1 MSQVIAC
8 GNLKGGVGKTTIA
21 VNLACAFATRGHDVA
36 LLDLDPHGG
45 AAAWASAGQLPAR
58 VEAAPSLEPHSSGRW
73 PARAGELAGGGCVVV
88 LDLPPLHMP
97 TLAAALMIADVILVP
112 VTSSALCLA
121 ATRQTLRMIEV
132 ARASRRRGA
141 PMALLVPNRVH
152 DEGLEGGTG
161 ALLETV
167 ERRGPAVHERAEHI
181 DAFATGNWVGAHA
194 PDSLA
199 TREILALA
207 SAVRLLLDQQP
218 QTPAAPVVRAASLKA
233 PGGMPA

>member
-45 AAAWASAGQLPAR
+45 AAAWASAGRLPAR
-58 VEAAPSLEPHSSGRW
+58 VEAAPSLEPHSFGRW
-73 PARAGELAGGGCVVV
+73 PARAGALAGGGCVVM

-141 PMALLVPNRVH
+141 PMVLLVPNRVH

-167 ERRGPAVHERAEHI
+167 ERRGPAVHARHEHVE
-181 DAFATGNWVGAHA
+181 ACASGNWIGGYA
-194 PDSLA
+194 PSSPAARDV
-199 TREILALA
+199 LALA
-207 SAVRLLLDQQP
+207 DALEALLAIGRSADFE
-218 QTPAAPVVRAASLKA
+218 AARAVRAAT
-233 PGGMPA
+233 

>member
-21 VNLACAFATRGHDVA
+21 VNLACALATRGHDVA

-45 AAAWASAGQLPAR
+45 AAAWASAGRLPAR
-58 VEAAPSLEPHSSGRW
+58 VEAAPPLEPHSSG
-73 PARAGELAGGGCVVV
+73 ALAGGGCVVM

>member
-21 VNLACAFATRGHDVA
+21 VNLACALATRGHDVA

-45 AAAWASAGQLPAR
+45 AAAWASAGRLPAR
-58 VEAAPSLEPHSSGRW
+58 VEAAPPLEPHSSGRW
-73 PARAGELAGGGCVVV
+73 PARAGALAGGGCVVM

-132 ARASRRRGA
+132 ARASRRRGT
-141 PMALLVPNRVH
+141 PIALLVPNRVH

-161 ALLETV
+161 ALLEAV
-167 ERRGPAVHERAEHI
+167 ERRGPAVHARHEHVG
-181 DAFATGNWVGAHA
+181 ACASGNWIGGYA
-194 PDSLA
+194 PSSPAARDV
-199 TREILALA
+199 LALA
-207 SAVRLLLDQQP
+207 DALEALLAIGRSVDFE
-218 QTPAAPVVRAASLKA
+218 AARAVRAAT
-233 PGGMPA
+233 

>member
-21 VNLACAFATRGHDVA
+21 VNLACALATRGHDVA

-45 AAAWASAGQLPAR
+45 AAAWGAAGRLPAR
-58 VEAAPSLEPHSSGRW
+58 VEAAPSLEPQSSGRW
-73 PARAGELAGGGCVVV
+73 PARAGELAGSGCVVM

-97 TLAAALMIADVILVP
+97 TLAAALMIADAILVP

-121 ATRQTLRMIEV
+121 ATMQTLRMIEA

-141 PMALLVPNRVH
+141 PMALLVPTRVH
-152 DEGLEGGTG
+152 GDGLTG
-161 ALLETV
+161 ALPDSV
-167 ERRGPAVHERAEHI
+167 ERRGPAVHERPEHRE
-181 DAFATGNWVGAHA
+181 AFASGDWIGGHA

-199 TREILALA
+199 TRDILALA

-218 QTPAAPVVRAASLKA
+218 HTPKAPEVRADWLKA